1 MRGLF
6 FLTTVDAVNIT
17 QSKAIALLWTYPI
30 INFIIVGYVI
40 NSRWVYDIWMLR
52 LGGVIGRDLR
62 KMMSRFVF
70 IILVVVIIVY
80 LIYISTYQE
89 AVLMIGCQIPFCFLQ
104 YTNGS
109 TVLLFFALWVA
120 IPSQFFK

>member
-1 MRGLF
+1 MPALIGKISFVIIVRGLF

-80 LIYISTYQE
+80 LIYIFN
-89 AVLMIGCQIPFCFLQ
+89 LPR
-104 YTNGS
+104 GS
-109 TVLLFFALWVA
+109 LNDWLPNTFLFFA
-120 IPSQFFK
+120 IY